1 MSKVVRD
8 FLYAQKVQAPVEIY
22 SEWLSVGH
30 VDEFLTFVPAYDR
43 KVVSLHPQCRMW
55 HLLLMQKA
63 LHFGK
68 SAEKTKQNT
77 TQQNNLASEQ
87 KARPALCMN
96 LPPFGLASWKTMSAP
111 CNPWGWVWARMG

>member
-43 KVVSLHPQCRMW
+43 KVPSLHPPCRMW

-63 LHFGK
+63 LYFGK
-68 SAEKTKQNT
+68 SAEKKQTTTKKT
-77 TQQNNLASEQ
+77 LASEQ
-87 KARPALCMN
+87 KARPAPCMN
-96 LPPFGLASWKTMSAP
+96 LLLFGLASWKTLSAP
-111 CNPWGWVWARMG
+111 CNPWG

>member
-63 LHFGK
+63 LYFGK
-68 SAEKTKQNT
+68 SSEKKKKTNNT
-77 TQQNNLASEQ
+77 TQQLG
-87 KARPALCMN
+87 
-96 LPPFGLASWKTMSAP
+96 F
-111 CNPWGWVWARMG
+111 